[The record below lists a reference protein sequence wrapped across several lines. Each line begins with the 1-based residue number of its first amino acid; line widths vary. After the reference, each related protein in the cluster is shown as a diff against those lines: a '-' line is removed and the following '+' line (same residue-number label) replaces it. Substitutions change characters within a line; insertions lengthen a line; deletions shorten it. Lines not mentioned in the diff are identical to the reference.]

1 MKELVID
8 RLHTTK
14 MGVERI
20 KRNLGLPSVSNQ
32 SFRNDAEDVIKYCK
46 QQIAKAK
53 AAGKIERPNN
63 GKNWYASTDTEEYT
77 INVYSHTIITA
88 HKK

>member
-1 MKELVID
+1 MKEFFID
-8 RLHTTK
+8 RVHTTPQ
-14 MGVERI
+14 GLERI

-32 SFRNDAEDVIKYCK
+32 SFRNEEQEVIKYCK
-46 QQIAKAK
+46 EQLKKAK
-53 AAGKIERPNN
+53 IVRE
-63 GKNWYASTDTEEYT
+63 GKNWYATTDSEVFT